1 MPDTTTNP
9 IPNRL
14 AALALTSLLIAACF
28 ALVAC
33 SPPDSTPKIAEEE
46 REVLDSA
53 KQAAEAMEQ
62 TAADRQQDIDAAN
75 D

>member
-1 MPDTTTNP
+1 MPNTATHPTP
-9 IPNRL
+9 HRL
-14 AALALTSLLIAACF
+14 AALGLTSLLIAAYL
-28 ALVAC
+28 ALAAC

-53 KQAAEAMEQ
+53 KQAAETIEQ

>member
-14 AALALTSLLIAACF
+14 AALALTSLLIAACL
-28 ALVAC
+28 ALAAC

-46 REVLDSA
+46 REVLDSP

-62 TAADRQQDIDAAN
+62 TAADRQQDINAAN